1 MRDIFTNFN
10 IIQKHGNVFLDEA
23 LSQFGLYSCHRIF
36 IKKIVENPG
45 ITRDKIKNIAH
56 IHPSNTTRTIDF
68 LEENEFIVKVIDE
81 QDRRICKLYP
91 TDKLKD
97 AYNVLKIKE
106 AEWINIITEGMT
118 EEEVILFSKL
128 LDRSMELS
136 ALYIH
141 KEK

>member
-91 TDKLKD
+91 TEKLKD

>member
-23 LSQFGLYSCHRIF
+23 LSQFGLCSCHRIF

-68 LEENEFIVKVIDE
+68 LEENDFIVKVIDE